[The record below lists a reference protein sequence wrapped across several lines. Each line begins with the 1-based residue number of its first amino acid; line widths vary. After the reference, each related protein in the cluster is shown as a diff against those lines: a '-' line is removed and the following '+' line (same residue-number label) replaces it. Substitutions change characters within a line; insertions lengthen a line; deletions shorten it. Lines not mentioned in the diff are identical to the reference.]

1 MHAPPSA
8 PWFLFR
14 SGADVFALSLASV
27 REVSYREVV
36 PPAPNAPGDVLGR
49 LNVRGRVVPLFD
61 PGGVDIVEPA
71 LAIVAATAQGLLVA
85 YAADEILGVHDDR
98 GDSRLIEAHLP
109 LEAA

>member
-1 MHAPPSA
+1 MHALPSA

-14 SGADVFALSLASV
+14 SGDDVFALSLASV

-36 PPAPNAPGDVLGR
+36 PPVPGAPDYVLGR
-49 LNVRGRVVPLFD
+49 LNVHGRIVPLFD
-61 PGGVDIVEPA
+61 LGGVRVSEPA
-71 LAIVAATAQGLLVA
+71 LSIVATTLDGLFVA

>member
-1 MHAPPSA
+1 MHPTPTA

-14 SGADVFALSLASV
+14 SGDDLFAISLASV
-27 REVSYREVV
+27 REVAYHEIV
-36 PPAPNAPGDVLGR
+36 PPHAGAPEAVLGR

-61 PGGVDIVEPA
+61 AGGTRQTEPA
-71 LAIVAATAQGLLVA
+71 LCIVASTPEDLLVA
-85 YAADEILGVHDDR
+85 YAADEVLGIKEDR